1 MLLARAVF
9 RGKTAVGA
17 KASDRAGVLLLCGCA
32 YLCARFDLWGLAGMP
47 RRTAISLIP
56 YAEPAGWRLAGIL
69 TGIGGALMFIGG
81 ALFFVVMA
89 MTVLFGEKQTVADIP
104 FAETIEEPLREGWQP
119 SLDRLAYWTA

>member
-32 YLCARFDLWGLAGMP
+32 YLCARFDLWRACRDAAAYCNLVIA
-47 RRTAISLIP
+47 

-69 TGIGGALMFIGG
+69 SGIGGALMFIGG

-104 FAETIEEPLREGWQP
+104 F
-119 SLDRLAYWTA
+119 